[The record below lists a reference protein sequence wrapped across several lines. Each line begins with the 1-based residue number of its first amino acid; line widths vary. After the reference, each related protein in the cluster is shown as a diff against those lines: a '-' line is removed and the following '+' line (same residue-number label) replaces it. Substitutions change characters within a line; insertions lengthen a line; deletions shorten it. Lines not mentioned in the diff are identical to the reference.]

1 MTDENLTKQEYIHF
15 LEELKARIRTA
26 RAKAV
31 LSVSRELISLYWD
44 IGKRI
49 VEKQKETGW
58 GKGVVEQLSAD
69 IGHEFPDV
77 KGFSASNIWRM
88 RAFYLVYSGGNEK
101 LARAARE
108 NEKSEEIAQVVREL
122 EYGIMPE
129 ILASIPWGHNLVLV
143 EKVKD
148 ADKRLWYVHQ
158 TAINGWSRNVLVH
171 QIETGL
177 YERQADSVKITNF
190 SDTLPSPQSE
200 LMEQAIKDPYIF
212 DFISLRDDA
221 RERDLERALLDRIRN
236 FLLELGTGF
245 AFMGSQ
251 YHLVVAEQDY
261 YIDLLFY
268 HHGLRCLVA
277 IDLKMGEFIPEHAG
291 KMNFYLSA
299 LDDMVKHPDDQPAV
313 GLILCKGKNGIIAEY
328 SLRNLN
334 RPMGVSEYR
343 LTPKLPGN
351 LKGGL
356 PSPEVLA
363 EFLEGE
369 AAGREVLEDE

>member
-1 MTDENLTKQEYIHF
+1 MIDDSIMARPDYMSF
-15 LEELKARIRTA
+15 LDELKERIRA
-26 RAKAV
+26 AQVKAV
-31 LSVSRELISLYWD
+31 LSVSRELINLYWD

-49 VEKQKETGW
+49 IEKQEETGW
-58 GKGVVEQLSAD
+58 GKGVVKQLSAD

-77 KGFSASNIWRM
+77 RGFSASNIWRM
-88 RAFYLVYSGGNEK
+88 RAFYLAYSRDEKK
-101 LARAARE
+101 LAQAVRE
-108 NEKSEEIAQVVREL
+108 NEKTEEVAQAVREL
-122 EYGIMPE
+122 DCTVMPE
-129 ILASIPWGHNLVLV
+129 VVASVPWGHNVVLV

-148 ADKRLWYVHQ
+148 VSKRLWYVEQ
-158 TAINGWSRNVLVH
+158 AAINGWSRNVLVH
-171 QIETGL
+171 QIETRL
-177 YERQADSVKITNF
+177 YERQAEQVKTTNF
-190 SDTLPSPQSE
+190 SETLPSPHSE

-212 DFISLRDDA
+212 DFISLRNDA
-221 RERDLERALLDRIRN
+221 KERDLERALIDRIRD

-251 YHLVVAEQDY
+251 YHLVVADQDY

-299 LDDMVKHPDDQPAV
+299 LDDMVKHPNDMPSV
-313 GLILCKGKNGIIAEY
+313 GLILCKGKKGIIAEY

-334 RPMGVSEYR
+334 RPMGVSEYC

-351 LKGGL
+351 LKEEL
-356 PSPEVLA
+356 PSPEELA
-363 EFLEGE
+363 EALK
-369 AAGREVLEDE
+369 VVEDG